1 MTQTALPT
9 SASRK
14 NRALA
19 IPALAATN
27 ASQARATRQYAI
39 QDERKTLLKHPEAK
53 AGQQY
58 KILRGN
64 GEGSVGKLV
73 WWGKTKWG
81 TRYMLA
87 VSDNKLPN
95 GRYADVVYARPSNIL
110 WLEPTREA
118 RREALGK
125 EYAELDSYEE
135 TVYRTEL
142 LRLYA
147 EAAKEWGFDL
157 KTVLTRTAVA
167 LREELKSIDQRV
179 RYISANH
186 WACDGPAYA
195 QVERECAS
203 WDRKTKTLTR
213 ALAAIE
219 TEITDAP

>member
-1 MTQTALPT
+1 MTQTTLPT

-14 NRALA
+14 NRALG
-19 IPALAATN
+19 IPALAATK

-118 RREALGK
+118 RREALSK
-125 EYAELDSYEE
+125 EYSELDSYEE

-142 LRLYA
+142 LRLYND
-147 EAAKEWGFDL
+147 AAKEWGFDL

-167 LREELKSIDQRV
+167 LREELNSIDQRL
-179 RYISANH
+179 RYINENS
-186 WACDGPAYA
+186 WACDGPAYT
-195 QVERECAS
+195 QVERENES
-203 WDRKTKTLTR
+203 LNRKTKTLNH
-213 ALAAIE
+213 ALALIE
-219 TEITDAP
+219 GEIANAA